1 MYTYIYIYIY
11 ILLLLYYYYYLILYN
26 IINMSYIF
34 IASYIHIYLYNML
47 TKVWAPVPG
56 TGPFGLV
63 TALGGYQ
70 DS

>member
-1 MYTYIYIYIY
+1 
-11 ILLLLYYYYYLILYN
+11 
-26 IINMSYIF
+26 MSYIF